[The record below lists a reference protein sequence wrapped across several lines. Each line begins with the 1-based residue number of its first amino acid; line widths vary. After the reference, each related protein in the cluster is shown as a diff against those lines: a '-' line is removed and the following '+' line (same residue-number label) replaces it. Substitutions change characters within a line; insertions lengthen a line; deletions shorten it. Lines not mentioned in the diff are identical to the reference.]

1 MRLVAAFAAG
11 AVAAGLTVY
20 WMIERR
26 GTPPARTA
34 PESPAAQVPA
44 GGPPTQAS
52 AEAPAIPPPAAAAPG
67 EPKRAPRA
75 PVRVQ
80 AGKGKASAREAASEP
95 EPPPATPETQ
105 IATGAPPPSPL
116 PAPAAAAPAAEP
128 AQAVPPRQPHKVTL
142 QPGMLITVRLSERL
156 SSDQHAPGDAFMATL
171 DEPLVADGFVIA
183 ERGAHVEGRVASVRE
198 AGRVKGVAALALQLV
213 RIRTSDGQLVEIS
226 TDAFEKKAPT
236 GTAGDA
242 AKIGAGAAI
251 GAAIGAIAGGGKGAA
266 IGAGVGGAAGGGTVL
281 ATRGKP
287 VVLER
292 ETRITFRLN
301 SSVTIVEK
309 L

>member
-26 GTPPARTA
+26 ATPPVPAS
-34 PESPAAQVPA
+34 EPAAIP
-44 GGPPTQAS
+44 
-52 AEAPAIPPPAAAAPG
+52 APAEEPAAPPQSAAVPL
-67 EPKRAPRA
+67 EPKPAPRA
-75 PVRVQ
+75 PVKAKVRKGRPSPTEAVAAAEPQRAPAEAQ
-80 AGKGKASAREAASEP
+80 AEPAA
-95 EPPPATPETQ
+95 PPA
-105 IATGAPPPSPL
+105 S
-116 PAPAAAAPAAEP
+116 AAPAAPAPAEEP
-128 AQAVPPRQPHKVTL
+128 AQAAAPRQPHKVTL

-156 SSDQHAPGDAFMATL
+156 SSDRHGPGDAFTATL

-183 ERGAHVEGRVASVRE
+183 ERGAHVEGKVASVRE

-251 GAAIGAIAGGGKGAA
+251 GAAIGAIAGGGRGAA

-287 VVLER
+287 AVLDR

-301 SSVTIVEK
+301 SPVTIVEK